1 MFNSADL
8 FFIQLLHSIWH
19 YWGGKGGKFKIC
31 EPNQTDK
38 KPPNSSDTYGLLS
51 VFRTIILKF
60 ICNEVWWKYMK
71 RLTSLPPCKINIKS
85 FHSMANPNSK
95 QVPDTN
101 CWKTS
106 GSTEETSVR
115 AMQLTQ
121 VIITRSN
128 EMTNVAISYKTTEL
142 EMKL

>member
-1 MFNSADL
+1 
-8 FFIQLLHSIWH
+8 
-19 YWGGKGGKFKIC
+19 
-31 EPNQTDK
+31 
-38 KPPNSSDTYGLLS
+38 
-51 VFRTIILKF
+51 
-60 ICNEVWWKYMK
+60 
-71 RLTSLPPCKINIKS
+71 
-85 FHSMANPNSK
+85 MANPNSK

>member
-1 MFNSADL
+1 
-8 FFIQLLHSIWH
+8 
-19 YWGGKGGKFKIC
+19 
-31 EPNQTDK
+31 
-38 KPPNSSDTYGLLS
+38 
-51 VFRTIILKF
+51 
-60 ICNEVWWKYMK
+60 
-71 RLTSLPPCKINIKS
+71 
-85 FHSMANPNSK
+85 MANPKSK

-101 CWKTS
+101 CWKMS

-128 EMTNVAISYKTTEL
+128 EMTDVAISYKTTEL